1 MSKLGLQG
9 DISTDFIKDEFPDGF
24 IPLPL
29 EPAKQ
34 RGLFT
39 AAMQMLAL
47 AGIANLGLILTRIL
61 TLSFT
66 LNSISRRPHR
76 RRMLFLVPPFA
87 AC

>member
-1 MSKLGLQG
+1 VSKLGLQG

-47 AGIANLGLILTRIL
+47 AGIANLGLILT
-61 TLSFT
+61 LSFT
-66 LNSISRRPHR
+66 LDSISRRPHR